1 MEIYSGHKLWVLQFK
16 IQDSNVYWQHAE
28 GQAPIRT
35 TRQACFS
42 RSKLAFFTYL
52 SSTLMS
58 IRAKKKAHSSPAGTM
73 TKIKRECSLLSIRFQ
88 RLEKHWDSNI
98 YQNIEMQRALR
109 KYHDLETIKCTLNHD
124 YRI

>member
-16 IQDSNVYWQHAE
+16 IQDSNVYWQH
-28 GQAPIRT
+28 
-35 TRQACFS
+35 
-42 RSKLAFFTYL
+42 KLAFFTYL